1 MDDLIIYKEWPTSV
15 ISDALRE
22 FNDQMHDGAGVTEL
36 SAGLHGL
43 DFLTRRSV
51 LNADL
56 QARVD
61 GAVTEARMRI
71 ELLAEKEAS
80 ERSAEEQHS
89 KLVKAITALN
99 RQITGFHR
107 RFIDPG
113 RFDADEVRE
122 LVQQR
127 GARMIQ
133 SKGGDCMKGEPQ

>member
-1 MDDLIIYKEWPTSV
+1 MDDLIVYREWPTGV
-15 ISDALRE
+15 VADALRE
-22 FNDQMHDGAGVTEL
+22 FNGQMHNGAGISEL

-71 ELLAEKEAS
+71 ELLAEKEAAD
-80 ERSAEEQHS
+80 RSAEERHRH
-89 KLVKAITALN
+89 LVKAVTALN
-99 RQITGFHR
+99 RQINSFHR
-107 RFIDPG
+107 KFIDRG

-122 LVQQR
+122 IVQQR
-127 GARMIQ
+127 VARMLQ
-133 SKGGDCMKGEPQ
+133 PPKGGD